1 MVNQAAQQGVGFTND
16 AAVDQLL
23 LYATDEQR
31 LNYARPYPPA
41 AIVAQ
46 QLDARRAQLIRFQPE
61 AAVAAVKEEEEEEE
75 EVETNVVHK
84 KRIKCFNCGEFG
96 HIAQYCPKKRKKQ
109 NQGKKRC
116 GNKTQQEGQFVVCT
130 QIGTPLQYLMIR
142 V

>member
-1 MVNQAAQQGVGFTND
+1 MINQAAQQGVGFTND

-75 EVETNVVHK
+75 EVETNAVHK
-84 KRIKCFNCGEFG
+84 KRIKCQLWRIWP
-96 HIAQYCPKKRKKQ
+96 HRPVLPKEEEEAEPR
-109 NQGKKRC
+109 
-116 GNKTQQEGQFVVCT
+116 QEKV
-130 QIGTPLQYLMIR
+130 R
-142 V
+142 